1 MNGNIDKTC
10 EIIVHKNKTLDDLL
24 TDCKDKLKIPSHVK
38 CKLFDAAGG
47 EISDDDVEYM
57 NEEEPIF
64 VSQGEEFLK
73 SSSLAIYTQLSTLGE
88 GGFGSVH
95 LYEHKL
101 TKNLVAIKFVDLAT
115 IISPEDVNRV
125 YSEIGVLRGLKHPN
139 IVYLIDAF
147 DCDGKICFVME
158 YCSGGELKEYIE
170 KHFPL
175 TEEEVYNLACQI
187 AEAIR
192 FCHNS
197 KVIHRDLKLEN
208 ILFSSKSS
216 TSLKIVDFGIA
227 GICAGGTNGE
237 RSDAGS
243 LLYIAPEVLS
253 GLDNR
258 ANPALDIWSMGCI
271 FYSLLTNNLP
281 FMGETQDDIIKK
293 ILKGEYPPL
302 SASISK
308 PWHKLIKGMLRLQA
322 NKRWNMNRIT
332 EHLYRYKYD
341 PNASMSEESEV
352 EAEESKS
359 PTTKKEIV
367 RSKIGK
373 SPVKTE

>member
-10 EIIVHKNKTLDDLL
+10 EILVHKNKTLDDLL
-24 TDCKDKLKIPSHVK
+24 TDCKDQLKIPSHVK

-95 LYEHKL
+95 LYQHKL
-101 TKNLVAIKFVDLAT
+101 TKNMVAIKFVDLAT

-170 KHFPL
+170 KNFPL
-175 TEEEVYNLACQI
+175 NEEEVYSLACQI

-216 TSLKIVDFGIA
+216 STLKIVDFGIA
-227 GICAGGTNGE
+227 GICAGGANGE

-271 FYSLLTNNLP
+271 FYCLLTNNLP
-281 FMGETQDDIIKK
+281 FMGETQDDIVKK
-293 ILKGEYPPL
+293 ILKGEYQPL

-341 PNASMSEESEV
+341 PNASMSDESEV
-352 EAEESKS
+352 EVEESKS

-367 RSKIGK
+367 RAKIGK
-373 SPVKTE
+373 SPVKVE

>member
-1 MNGNIDKTC
+1 MNGNIDRTC
-10 EIIVHKNKTLDDLL
+10 EILVHKHKTLDDLL
-24 TDCKDKLKIPSHVK
+24 TDCKDKLKIPHHIK
-38 CKLFDAAGG
+38 CRLFDTAGG

-64 VSQGEEFLK
+64 VSQGEDFLK
-73 SSSLAIYTQLSTLGE
+73 SSSLAVYTQLSALGE

-101 TKNLVAIKFVDLAT
+101 TKQRVAIKFVEIST

-158 YCSGGELKEYIE
+158 YCSGGEIKEFIE
-170 KHFPL
+170 TKFPL
-175 TEEEVYNLACQI
+175 PEEEVYNLACQI

-208 ILFSSKSS
+208 ILFASKSS
-216 TSLKIVDFGIA
+216 TQIKIVDFGIA

-258 ANPALDIWSMGCI
+258 ANPALDVWSMGCI

-281 FMGETQDDIIKK
+281 FMADTQELIIKK

-302 SASISK
+302 EGSISK
-308 PWHKLIKGMLRLQA
+308 PWHKLIKGMLRVQA

-332 EHLYRYKYD
+332 EHLYKFKYD
-341 PNASMSEESEV
+341 ADASLSEESEV
-352 EAEESKS
+352 EVEETKS
-359 PTTKKEIV
+359 PTTKKEV
-367 RSKIGK
+367 VKGKIGK
-373 SPVKTE
+373 SPIKNE